1 MKGQK
6 NLHCLLAG
14 ILLSIS
20 SGSFAQPAAVV
31 SSPGVTVP
39 EPVASTPTMAELLQ
53 QPVYKARWQKMVKG
67 QKNLPAWA
75 RKGAGTSG
83 PYENITWGA
92 QQYKVGSLLSLTIA
106 VITLCGWRLA
116 TIKSTCGACELPW
129 LTSPRRW
136 ITQVNLRLISG
147 WVAPM
152 RISRPC

>member
-75 RKGAGTSG
+75 RKGLMKTSRG
-83 PYENITWGA
+83 AHSNIKWG
-92 QQYKVGSLLSLTIA
+92 VSVSLTIA